1 MNNLTKEQITL
12 FSAIAAG
19 VLIFSHLALPMVSV
33 WGMGVSMFTMMTS
46 GAPFLGLIFLLL
58 ALLAP
63 IYALLYTFKDKE
75 ALASLK
81 PIFVLDRKIV
91 YAIPAVLAV
100 IGFIYF
106 IAEGA
111 FSALGFGS
119 WLYLIAAGCLCF
131 LGFQEP
137 KK

>member
-1 MNNLTKEQITL
+1 MNNLTKEQITM

-19 VLIFSHLALPMVSV
+19 VLILTHLAFPLLSMF
-33 WGMGVSMFTMMTS
+33 GMGISMFSMMTK
-46 GAPFLGLIFLLL
+46 GVPFLALIFLLL

-75 ALASLK
+75 ALAQLK
-81 PIFVLDRKIV
+81 PIFCLDSKIV
-91 YAIPAVLAV
+91 YAIPAVIAV
-100 IGFIYF
+100 FGFIYF

-111 FSALGFGS
+111 FSALGFGA
-119 WLYLIAAGCLCF
+119 WLYLIVAGGLCY
-131 LGFQEP
+131 LGMQA